1 MALFRLDS
9 SIRTEG
15 SISREVADVVEDAW
29 VGHVVRRDIGLAPLP
44 SDAWPAAVAGSYVPE
59 EARTPE
65 QRQALALAA
74 TLADELLDAQTVLI
88 ATPLY
93 NFGVPAHVKAWID
106 LVITDP
112 RFAPG
117 NRPLDGK
124 AVVLVAVRGGGYGA
138 GTPREGWDHATPY
151 LLRILGDVWGADVTL
166 VEAELTLADVV
177 PAMAELRDAAAASRG
192 EAREKAATVG
202 RAHAAL
208 TGRRRSGPEKRRVGS
223 GRSCRVWEDRWVQ
236 GRSDQQRDL
245 LDVESVAG
253 HLLTAGSVFAFL
265 AAHRQELFPEG
276 CSPTCSRPAGRPSVP
291 ADVMASV
298 IVLQSLHG
306 FSDSET
312 VER

>member
-44 SDAWPAAVAGSYVPE
+44 SDAWPAAVAGSHVPE
-59 EARTPE
+59 EARTPA

-112 RFAPG
+112 RFGPG
-117 NRPLDGK
+117 NRPLEGK

-151 LLRILGDVWGADVTL
+151 LERIFGDVFGMQTRTAV
-166 VEAELTLADVV
+166 AELTLAPVT
-177 PAMAELRDAAAASRG
+177 PGMETLIEAAKESNQAAHITAEEHAA
-192 EAREKAATVG
+192 EVARELAEAA
-202 RAHAAL
+202 
-208 TGRRRSGPEKRRVGS
+208 
-223 GRSCRVWEDRWVQ
+223 
-236 GRSDQQRDL
+236 
-245 LDVESVAG
+245 
-253 HLLTAGSVFAFL
+253 
-265 AAHRQELFPEG
+265 
-276 CSPTCSRPAGRPSVP
+276 
-291 ADVMASV
+291 
-298 IVLQSLHG
+298 
-306 FSDSET
+306 
-312 VER
+312 

>member
-1 MALFRLDS
+1 VGLFRLDS

-29 VGHVVRRDIGLAPLP
+29 VGHVARRDIGLAPLP
-44 SDAWPAAVAGSYVPE
+44 SDAWPAAVAGSQTPE

-112 RFAPG
+112 RFGPG
-117 NRPLDGK
+117 SVPLAGK
-124 AVVLVAVRGGGYGA
+124 PVVLVAVRGGGYGA

-151 LLRILGDVWGADVTL
+151 LLRILRDVWGAEVTL

-177 PAMAELRDAAAASRG
+177 PAMAELRDVAAVSKS

-202 RAHAAL
+202 RVHAAR
-208 TGRRRSGPEKRRVGS
+208 T
-223 GRSCRVWEDRWVQ
+223 
-236 GRSDQQRDL
+236 
-245 LDVESVAG
+245 
-253 HLLTAGSVFAFL
+253 TAPT
-265 AAHRQELFPEG
+265 AA
-276 CSPTCSRPAGRPSVP
+276 
-291 ADVMASV
+291 
-298 IVLQSLHG
+298 
-306 FSDSET
+306 
-312 VER
+312 

>member
-1 MALFRLDS
+1 LLRSSCIQNICDTEELTVVLFRLDS

-15 SISREVADVVEDAW
+15 SISREVADVVEEAW
-29 VGHVVRRDIGLAPLP
+29 AGRVVRRDIGLSPLP
-44 SDAWPAAVAGSYVPE
+44 SDAWPAAVSGSHLPE

-117 NRPLDGK
+117 NRPLEGK
-124 AVVLVAVRGGGYGA
+124 AVVLVAVRGGGYGL

-151 LLRILGDVWGADVTL
+151 LLRILGEVWGADVTL

-202 RAHAAL
+202 RAAL
-208 TGRRRSGPEKRRVGS
+208 T
-223 GRSCRVWEDRWVQ
+223 
-236 GRSDQQRDL
+236 
-245 LDVESVAG
+245 
-253 HLLTAGSVFAFL
+253 
-265 AAHRQELFPEG
+265 AA
-276 CSPTCSRPAGRPSVP
+276 
-291 ADVMASV
+291 
-298 IVLQSLHG
+298 
-306 FSDSET
+306 
-312 VER
+312 

>member
-15 SISREVADVVEDAW
+15 PISREVADDVENAW
-29 VGHVVRRDIGLAPLP
+29 LRHRPGDGVVRRDIGLAPLP
-44 SDAWPAAVAGSYVPE
+44 SDAWAAAVSGAYVPE
-59 EARTPE
+59 DARTPE
-65 QRQALALAA
+65 QRGAAALAA

-112 RFAPG
+112 RFGPG
-117 NRPLDGK
+117 HRPLDGK

-151 LLRILGDVWGADVTL
+151 LLRILGEVWGADVTL
-166 VEAELTLADVV
+166 VEAELPR
-177 PAMAELRDAAAASRG
+177 PAAGPARAELRDAAAASRG

-208 TGRRRSGPEKRRVGS
+208 T
-223 GRSCRVWEDRWVQ
+223 
-236 GRSDQQRDL
+236 
-245 LDVESVAG
+245 
-253 HLLTAGSVFAFL
+253 
-265 AAHRQELFPEG
+265 AA
-276 CSPTCSRPAGRPSVP
+276 
-291 ADVMASV
+291 
-298 IVLQSLHG
+298 
-306 FSDSET
+306 
-312 VER
+312 